1 LWQSK
6 IRDSCVSIIFIHTVY
21 LIFILIIITT
31 TANISYSHFPRT
43 YNTSKKNT
51 PIEELSTNDLANY
64 LTKLNDLLS
73 SFQLAIDFQIQHM
86 HSDLLA
92 STYTLFSWY
101 DSKRLN
107 EKTTDDKFELLQS
120 SLFNNAICF
129 LSLLTRNPNISKIE
143 ESAILQSV
151 NLIIFLWDHN
161 QSTTLFTRLT
171 DTGVLN
177 NIFILLTECT
187 KGVNDI
193 AYTKDS
199 THNKYIA
206 G

>member
-1 LWQSK
+1 MWQSK

-92 STYTLFSWY
+92 STYILCSWY

-143 ESAILQSV
+143 ESVSSTSDV
-151 NLIIFLWDHN
+151 FTTFFHN
-161 QSTTLFTRLT
+161 NVYMKCSRASLGCVTLSLDVKCCFRISL
-171 DTGVLN
+171 
-177 NIFILLTECT
+177 C
-187 KGVNDI
+187 
-193 AYTKDS
+193 
-199 THNKYIA
+199 
-206 G
+206 